1 MENGYCKSIID
12 EEIGLIDA
20 NIIDEVSN
28 ELAIQFDELLE
39 LEE

>member
-1 MENGYCKSIID
+1 MDQET
-12 EEIGLIDA
+12 GLIDA

-28 ELAIQFDELLE
+28 ELAVQFDQLLD